1 MSGGGDPATV
11 ALVPATA
18 RAILGG
24 TGWFFKIIRKAIIWV
39 RSCRSWECWK
49 ILGEDSSPAGS
60 EGNGGHVAGGL
71 SSADPSPL
79 CGDTRDWWSC
89 LALLYLGSPF
99 IPRSS
104 IFLIMICS
112 FWISLYDSLY
122 GPQEGTQLAD
132 ILIS

>member
-1 MSGGGDPATV
+1 MPEAVECVGGGDMSGGGDPATV

-24 TGWFFKIIRKAIIWV
+24 RGWFFKIIRKAIIWV

-49 ILGEDSSPAGS
+49 ILEDSSTAGS
-60 EGNGGHVAGGL
+60 EGNGGPGL
-71 SSADPSPL
+71 ADPSPL

-112 FWISLYDSLY
+112 F
-122 GPQEGTQLAD
+122 
-132 ILIS
+132 